1 MPVSPPPSPAIV
13 SQAAVVRL
21 PRWGLWLLCLAYV
34 LPGFIGRDPWKTA
47 DVRSF
52 AAMQEIAAGR
62 TSAWLPTLAGEPM
75 GDFAPLP
82 HWLGAWAIQ
91 LLPTSAELA
100 YRIPS
105 MLALALTLGFAWHA
119 FFRFALLPGAQPVAF
134 AFGGQA
140 KPVDYA
146 RALADS
152 GLLALMACLGLAQIA
167 HEASPAVF
175 WMLSF
180 AGLMHAMALQ
190 AGTTTAKRPWRLWGP
205 QWLSSLAMLAL
216 SGQPV
221 LATLTAVTA
230 PVLMMGTCCT
240 QGDTHTTNIWKSL
253 PWSTWVVG
261 VLLTATCTWIS
272 PTLGELDA
280 PGSSD
285 AQGWLAYL
293 KQLAWFA
300 WPAWPL
306 GAWALWRWR
315 RHWRTPHVLLPTGLL
330 LLVLLGSMS
339 QDGSDQVLMSAL
351 PPLAGLAAFALP
363 TLKRSFGAW
372 VDWFSLLFFS
382 FCSLAVWIVWISLMT
397 GVPAQPALNVA
408 RLAPGFAPEFHGGA
422 FVMALAATLAWAVV
436 VHWRTSRHRQALWKS
451 VVIPATGSVLCWLL
465 LMTLWLPLLD
475 HARSYGGVARR
486 LAASISP
493 TGCATGWAL
502 QSAQIA
508 GLVHQGHIRLMRGSP
523 ESTACEHLVTTPD
536 RLNDPRLTH
545 AGWVLVTRANRL
557 TDNKEGLVLLIRQTP
572 SAPFQSTDS
581 ESPIKSASP
590 DRLETED

>member
-1 MPVSPPPSPAIV
+1 VA
-13 SQAAVVRL
+13 RL

-34 LPGFIGRDPWKTA
+34 LPGFIGRDPWKTV

-62 TSAWLPTLAGEPM
+62 TSAWLPLLAGEPM

-82 HWLGAWAIQ
+82 HSLGAWAIR

-152 GLLALMACLGLAQIA
+152 GLLALMACLGLAQIS

-180 AGLMHAMALQ
+180 TGLMHAMALQ
-190 AGTTTAKRPWRLWGP
+190 AVARMDKRPWRVWGP
-205 QWLSSLAMLAL
+205 QWLGSLVALAL

-221 LATLTAVTA
+221 LATLAALTI
-230 PVLMMGTCCT
+230 PMLMVGIRCT
-240 QGDTHTTNIWKSL
+240 QDDTRQTDLLKSQ
-253 PWSTWVVG
+253 PWGTWVVG
-261 VLLTATCTWIS
+261 VLLTATCTWLT

-306 GAWALWRWR
+306 GVWALWRWR
-315 RHWRTPHVLLPTGLL
+315 RHWRTPHMLLPMG
-330 LLVLLGSMS
+330 LLVLVLVGSMS

-382 FCSLAVWIVWISLMT
+382 FCSLAVWVVWISLMT

-408 RLAPGFAPEFHGGA
+408 RLAPGFAQEFHLWT
-422 FVMALAATLAWAVV
+422 FVIALVATLAWAAVV
-436 VHWRTSRHRQALWKS
+436 LWRTSRHRQALWKS
-451 VVIPATGSVLCWLL
+451 MVIPATGSVLCWLL

-493 TGCATGWAL
+493 TGCATAWGL

-508 GLVHQGHIRLMRGSP
+508 GLVHQGHIRLLRGSP
-523 ESTACEHLVTTPD
+523 ESTTCEHLVTTPG
-536 RLNDPRLTH
+536 RLNDVRLTH
-545 AGWVLVTRANRL
+545 AGWVLVARANRL
-557 TDNKEGLVLLIRQTP
+557 TDNKEGLVLLTRQTP
-572 SAPFQSTDS
+572 T
-581 ESPIKSASP
+581 ESSQRPDRENTIKSASP
-590 DRLETED
+590 DPSGNED